1 MFVLLNIIKS
11 FFVDTLLSIFY
22 FPVWW
27 YGPGL
32 KKRFLIFRG
41 QVKKLSKA
49 LALKIMFANYF
60 KPMFGEYS
68 RTGRMISFFMR
79 TILLFWRLLLF
90 LVSFLGLLVLFLVW
104 IILPIVAIWQII
116 IELTSS

>member
-1 MFVLLNIIKS
+1 MFILLNIIKLL
-11 FFVDTLLSIFY
+11 FVDTLLSIFY
-22 FPVWW
+22 FPIWW

-32 KKRFLIFRG
+32 KKRFLGFRG
-41 QVKKLSKA
+41 HVKKLFKA

-79 TILLFWRLLLF
+79 TILLIWRLFLF
-90 LVSFLGLLVLFLVW
+90 LIGSLGLLVLFLIWTVW
-104 IILPIVAIWQII
+104 PILAVWRVIV
-116 IELTSS
+116 ELTS

>member
-11 FFVDTLLSIFY
+11 LFIDALLGIFY

-32 KKRFLIFRG
+32 KKRFLALRG
-41 QVKKLSKA
+41 QIKKTFKA

-90 LVSFLGLLVLFLVW
+90 LVSFFGLLSLFLIW
-104 IILPIVAIWQII
+104 IILPILAVWRII
-116 IELTSS
+116 IELTP

>member
-1 MFVLLNIIKS
+1 MFVLLNIVKS
-11 FFVDTLLSIFY
+11 LFIDTLLSIFY

-32 KKRFLIFRG
+32 KKRFLALKEQI
-41 QVKKLSKA
+41 KKLSKA

-68 RTGRMISFFMR
+68 RQGRMISFFMR
-79 TILLFWRLLLF
+79 TILLFWRLILF
-90 LVSFLGLLVLFLVW
+90 LVSFIGLLLWLLIW
-104 IILPIVAIWQII
+104 TILPVLAVWRII
-116 IELTSS
+116 IELIS

>member
-1 MFVLLNIIKS
+1 MFALLNIIKS
-11 FFVDTLLSIFY
+11 LFIDALLSIFY
-22 FPVWW
+22 FPIWW

-32 KKRFLIFRG
+32 KKRFLALKE

-68 RTGRMISFFMR
+68 RQGRIISFFMR
-79 TILLFWRLLLF
+79 TILLLWRLLLF
-90 LVSFLGLLVLFLVW
+90 LISFLSLLFLFLAW
-104 IILPIVAIWQII
+104 IILPILAIWRII
-116 IELTSS
+116 VELT

>member
-11 FFVDTLLSIFY
+11 LFIDTLLSIFY

-27 YGPGL
+27 YGSGL
-32 KKRFLIFRG
+32 KKRFLVFRK
-41 QVKKLSKA
+41 QVKRLSKS

-68 RTGRMISFFMR
+68 RQGRMISFFMR
-79 TILLFWRLLLF
+79 TILLLWRLLLF
-90 LVSFLGLLVLFLVW
+90 LVSFFGLLFLFLFW
-104 IILPIVAIWQII
+104 IILPILAVWQII
-116 IELTSS
+116 VELMS

>member
-1 MFVLLNIIKS
+1 MFALLNIIKS
-11 FFVDTLLSIFY
+11 LFVDTLLSIFY

-32 KKRFLIFRG
+32 KKRFLALKE

-79 TILLFWRLLLF
+79 TILLLWRLLLF
-90 LVSFLGLLVLFLVW
+90 VVSFLGLLFLFLVW
-104 IILPIVAIWQII
+104 IILPIFAIWRII
-116 IELTSS
+116 IELTS